1 MAAPEPSNRL
11 PPDLILIEKVTDYV
25 KQYMSQ
31 YDASHDFDHVLRVL
45 GLTRRIASS
54 PPSPSS
60 DPSSDPSP
68 DSAQGQAQAPQLQ
81 SSPPYNPL
89 LLTLSALLHDVGDKK
104 YLQANANENPETMV
118 YDLLTSFGAP
128 HTLSETVQK
137 IVSNVSFS
145 AETQSAESRER
156 VRRLV
161 AEVPELGVVQDADRL
176 DAIGAVGIGR
186 AFTFGGAMGG
196 KEKEKEKA
204 NGKGRGMQETIQHF
218 VDKLEALEALMKT
231 DEGRRLAVERTRRLR
246 LFREWWGE
254 EIGVDLGI
262 H

>member
-1 MAAPEPSNRL
+1 M
-11 PPDLILIEKVTDYV
+11 
-25 KQYMSQ
+25 
-31 YDASHDFDHVLRVL
+31 
-45 GLTRRIASS
+45 
-54 PPSPSS
+54 
-60 DPSSDPSP
+60 
-68 DSAQGQAQAPQLQ
+68 
-81 SSPPYNPL
+81 
-89 LLTLSALLHDVGDKK
+89 
-104 YLQANANENPETMV
+104 
-118 YDLLTSFGAP
+118 
-128 HTLSETVQK
+128 
-137 IVSNVSFS
+137 SFS

-262 H
+262 Q